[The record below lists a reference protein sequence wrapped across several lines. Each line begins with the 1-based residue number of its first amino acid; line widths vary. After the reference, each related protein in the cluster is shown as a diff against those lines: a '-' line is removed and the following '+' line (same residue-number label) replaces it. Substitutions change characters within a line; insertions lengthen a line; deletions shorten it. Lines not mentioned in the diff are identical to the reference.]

1 MIKPYNPEET
11 KYFKTPKYTGF
22 TLSLLSLFVL
32 ASMLVVWQKT
42 STSIIHED
50 KILVLADSSSK
61 EPITHAVN
69 EFIREMNLPVKVS
82 FHSKKELNS
91 IFIKSLT
98 SDLYL
103 IMEDDLNSTKRSS
116 LFLERIPVAHKTL
129 NQFLEKKSGIINSKN
144 TALLACIPFHSK
156 NSSNSLLFARY
167 LAAPSRGQF
176 QFAKSG
182 WTGVDGDTWE
192 ENPKIKIF
200 CGLTIKDRI
209 DQKVRQFES
218 REGVSVEIESFQK
231 NDLVKTIQLI
241 AKSNAKN
248 YMPDLIILEKENFDT
263 KEVPF
268 KKESSTSL
276 IHLETRFELICQR
289 LISHLKTS

>member
-1 MIKPYNPEET
+1 MIKPYNPEQT
-11 KYFKTPKYTGF
+11 KYFKTPKYTGV

-42 STSIIHED
+42 TTSIIHED
-50 KILVLADSSSK
+50 EILVLADSFSK
-61 EPITHAVN
+61 EPITDAVN
-69 EFIREMNLPVKVS
+69 EFILEMNLTVKVS
-82 FHSKKELNS
+82 FHSKKELDS
-91 IFIKSLT
+91 ILKESLT

-103 IMEDDLNSTKRSS
+103 LMEDDLNSTKRSS

-129 NQFLEKKSGIINSKN
+129 NQLLEKESGIINSKN

-156 NSSNSLLFARY
+156 KSSDSLLLARY

-182 WTGVDGDTWE
+182 WTGVDGDTWGK
-192 ENPKIKIF
+192 NPRIKIF
-200 CGLTIKDRI
+200 CGLTTKDRI

-218 REGVSVEIESFQK
+218 REGVSVDIESFQ
-231 NDLVKTIQLI
+231 NTDLEKTIQVL

-263 KEVPF
+263 KGFPF

-289 LISHLKTS
+289 LLSHLKTS